1 MMSFPEAPHYW
12 AMMSAVARRLATLSV
27 IVLTRPANAFA
38 ARSVLGP
45 LRTARCHRPPA
56 RGLFVAFDEDDFNE
70 PSTKRTF
77 SGSTYASAGTERRS
91 VTYERMADGTLA
103 GWLTI
108 GAEKLESEYVFELK
122 ALVLEHFGGTVV
134 EALADFTMDPVYI
147 DVKLNGGET
156 ITLHSYENMGVAVF
170 AMTLDPSNEAA
181 VRRVADHVQ
190 QLGVF
195 RR

>member
-1 MMSFPEAPHYW
+1 M
-12 AMMSAVARRLATLSV
+12 
-27 IVLTRPANAFA
+27 
-38 ARSVLGP
+38 
-45 LRTARCHRPPA
+45 
-56 RGLFVAFDEDDFNE
+56 
-70 PSTKRTF
+70 
-77 SGSTYASAGTERRS
+77 
-91 VTYERMADGTLA
+91 
-103 GWLTI
+103 
-108 GAEKLESEYVFELK
+108 FELK

>member
-1 MMSFPEAPHYW
+1 MP
-12 AMMSAVARRLATLSV
+12 
-27 IVLTRPANAFA
+27 
-38 ARSVLGP
+38 LGETP
-45 LRTARCHRPPA
+45 PPQGSCH
-56 RGLFVAFDEDDFNE
+56 FKDDHWC
-70 PSTKRTF
+70 
-77 SGSTYASAGTERRS
+77 AH
-91 VTYERMADGTLA
+91 
-103 GWLTI
+103 
-108 GAEKLESEYVFELK
+108 EL
-122 ALVLEHFGGTVV
+122 
-134 EALADFTMDPVYI
+134 